1 MAVSRR
7 VSDRHAFTVV
17 ELLVVLAII
26 ILLVGILVVGLSQA
40 AGTAQKA
47 QTRFLL
53 NSMAAG
59 LAQFKG
65 DHGYLPPV
73 LGDGSLFG
81 GVGTPDNLPGW
92 SRDVVLA
99 PNWSTDPNAS
109 EIEGRQ
115 RWFSVTSPAEY
126 LLGYDNRTADGY
138 GIVGDF
144 SSAQPDDPGY
154 VESPPLGFR
163 SPGGD
168 GAWGSLFNPR
178 QGFENLA
185 GVFAARNPVNSGLP
199 YVANPE
205 AGSAVANQ
213 IKVRG
218 RIFGPYIE
226 LKDERLLGGLR
237 PDGTV
242 ALPEDEDYAIRP
254 KVILDYWGTPI
265 RYHRNPYFGGDPRA
279 EAISGLGLDDVFSLR
294 PWAFEEGVQADGIAD
309 ASGDTATSPQLK
321 SGEFALLSHG
331 PDRRVTGDDRVDVD
345 EFNRD
350 NIVEIG
356 P

>member
-81 GVGTPDNLPGW
+81 GVGTPENLPGW
-92 SRDVVLA
+92 SRDLILA
-99 PNWSTDPNAS
+99 PNWSNDPSGA
-109 EIEGRQ
+109 EVDGRQ

-126 LLGYDNRTADGY
+126 LTGYGDRVADGY
-138 GIVGDF
+138 GIIGGFD
-144 SSAQPDDPGY
+144 SAADTDPGWI
-154 VESPPLGFR
+154 ESPTIGFR
-163 SPGGD
+163 APGAD
-168 GAWGSLFNPR
+168 GVWGALFNNQSNFPP
-178 QGFENLA
+178 GTFS
-185 GVFAARNPVNSGLP
+185 ARNPGNAKRQGGPPISNSTL
-199 YVANPE
+199 
-205 AGSAVANQ
+205 
-213 IKVRG
+213 IRG
-218 RIFGPYIE
+218 RIYGPYLE
-226 LKDERLLGGLR
+226 LKDENLLGGLR

-242 ALPEDEDYAIRP
+242 ALPEDDDYAFRP

-265 RYHRNPYFGGDPRA
+265 RYYRNPYLGGDPKA
-279 EAISGLGLDDVFSLR
+279 GVTSSLGLDNVFALR

-331 PDRRVTGDDRVDVD
+331 PDRRVAVDARVDGD